1 VGYPFSTP
9 AKLYSGLSKSFSTP
23 AMVYSGLSESFSTP
37 AMVFA
42 SEPII
47 LDRQPSW
54 LFAVFSP
61 FSDEFKFAHV
71 VS

>member
-1 VGYPFSTP
+1 
-9 AKLYSGLSKSFSTP
+9 
-23 AMVYSGLSESFSTP
+23 MVYSGLSESFSTP